1 MANNSLPLAGK
12 RIVIT
17 RAPEQSREF
26 ARLLAENGAQV
37 LHFPTVE
44 FAAADDPGA
53 MNQALMRLQ
62 EFDWIFFTSQNAV
75 TFFIRA
81 ALSLGAVLSLTGNE
95 KPFIAAVGPG
105 TAKALEQEG
114 IRVSHVAREFRGV
127 ALAEELKERIAGK
140 KILLPRS
147 DLAGK
152 EAPEQLHAA
161 GAEVTEVVAYRTL
174 RPKVSGEV
182 REKVLGGGVDAITF
196 ASPSA
201 FRNFVAELGA
211 EQATKLTAR
220 GVVLAAIG
228 PVTSAAIREEGFAVG
243 CEAREATP
251 ASLVEAISD
260 YFLKQASVGA
270 AQP

>member
-1 MANNSLPLAGK
+1 MANSPLPLTGK

-17 RAPEQSREF
+17 RAPDQSQEL
-26 ARLLAENGAQV
+26 ARLLVDRGADV
-37 LHFPTVE
+37 LFCPTVE
-44 FAAADDPGA
+44 FAAADDRGPL
-53 MNQALMRLQ
+53 NQALLHLG

-75 TFFIRA
+75 TYFIRA
-81 ALSLGAVLSLTGNE
+81 ALRLGAVLNLTSSE

-105 TAKALEQEG
+105 TARTLQQEG
-114 IRVSHVAREFRGV
+114 IRVSHVAREFRGA
-127 ALAEELKERIAGK
+127 ALAAEMKERIAGK

-147 DLAGK
+147 DLAGSD
-152 EAPEQLHAA
+152 APDCLRAA
-161 GAEVTEVVAYRTL
+161 GADVAEVVCYRTL
-174 RPKVSGEV
+174 RPKVSNEVQERMLHGEV
-182 REKVLGGGVDAITF
+182 DAVTF

-211 EQATKLTAR
+211 EQVKKLTAR

-228 PVTSAAIREEGFAVG
+228 PITSAVIRDEGFAVG

-251 ASLVEAISD
+251 ASLAQAISD
-260 YFLKQASVGA
+260 YFVKQASVGV